1 MTVGSK
7 KAFKRSETETRPL
20 LEETEEKSVPRMEVI
35 EFAPPPGKSIF
46 FLPRGNRKKLSWC
59 PDLVELSNGPE
70 VLPVAFGGGQAWV
83 ELQTPHNVKDR
94 VLGEHQLKKGVLA
107 FGKKA

>member
-1 MTVGSK
+1 M
-7 KAFKRSETETRPL
+7 
-20 LEETEEKSVPRMEVI
+20 
-35 EFAPPPGKSIF
+35 IF
-46 FLPRGNRKKLSWC
+46 FTKGEQKKVELVST
-59 PDLVELSNGPE
+59 DLVELSNGPE

>member
-1 MTVGSK
+1 MS
-7 KAFKRSETETRPL
+7 
-20 LEETEEKSVPRMEVI
+20 
-35 EFAPPPGKSIF
+35 
-46 FLPRGNRKKLSWC
+46 